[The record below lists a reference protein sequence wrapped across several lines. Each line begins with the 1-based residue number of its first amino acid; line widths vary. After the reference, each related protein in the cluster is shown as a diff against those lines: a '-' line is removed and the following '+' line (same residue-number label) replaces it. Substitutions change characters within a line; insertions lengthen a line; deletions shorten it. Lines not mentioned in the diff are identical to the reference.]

1 MGKMNV
7 EYWKDGEI
15 QIREEDDDA
24 VPDDDA

>member
-15 QIREEDDDA
+15 QIGEEDDDA